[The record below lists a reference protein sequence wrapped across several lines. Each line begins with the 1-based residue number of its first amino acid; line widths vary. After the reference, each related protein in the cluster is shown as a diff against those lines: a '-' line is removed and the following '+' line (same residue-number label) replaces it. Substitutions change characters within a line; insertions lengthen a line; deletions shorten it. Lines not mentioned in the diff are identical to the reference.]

1 MIVAIHQPQYMAW
14 TGYFDKMDKADVFV
28 FLDTVQFKKNEY
40 QNRNLIKG
48 PGGARWLTVPVIHSF
63 GQTIREVRINDGVDW
78 RKKHLMGVTSCYG
91 RAPFFGDYIGY
102 VEQLIGGPGAGL
114 SDLNIAC
121 ITLIA
126 RLLGI
131 ETRLVTASDLG
142 EVPGERD
149 RRLLEIVRRLGGD
162 TYLSGEGGKGYI
174 DADVFREANIELLF
188 QKFTSP
194 EYPQLFGDFV
204 PNLSTIDL
212 LFNVG
217 QRAIDYI
224 RGKKT

>member
-1 MIVAIHQPQYMAW
+1 MAW

-48 PGGARWLTVPVIHSF
+48 PGGAQWLTVPVIHSF
-63 GQTIREVRINDGVDW
+63 GQAIRDVRINNDVDW
-78 RKKHLMGVTSCYG
+78 RKKHIMGVSSCYG

-102 VEQLIGGPGAGL
+102 VEDLVTGPCAGL
-114 SDLNIAC
+114 SDLNVAC
-121 ITLIA
+121 SKLIA

-131 ETRLVTASDLG
+131 KTRLVTASDLG
-142 EVPGERD
+142 EVSCDRD
-149 RRLLEIVRRLGGD
+149 GRLVEIVKRLGGD
-162 TYLSGEGGKGYI
+162 AYLSGEGGRGYI
-174 DADVFREANIELLF
+174 NADVFREANIELLF
-188 QKFTSP
+188 QRFTPP
-194 EYPQLFGDFV
+194 EYPQLFGGFV

-217 QRAIDYI
+217 KQAIDYI
-224 RGKKT
+224 RGEETR